1 MPGFC
6 IKRKSGPQL
15 SIRQSLCEFTCEDRA
30 KVVACSHSKRLA
42 ICINL
47 LLDLVA
53 CRWGRKVLFLGC
65 GSLMAAMQIAT
76 GILTAVTFT
85 GTKIPVTAGD
95 VMIAF
100 ICVFVA
106 CFAASWGPLGWLVS
120 SSFCDTVVC
129 SACASSGSCCL
140 VSL

>member
-1 MPGFC
+1 LQSRQVFGNLH
-6 IKRKSGPQL
+6 QL
-15 SIRQSLCEFTCEDRA
+15 TR
-30 KVVACSHSKRLA
+30 
-42 ICINL
+42 N
-47 LLDLVA
+47 LVA

-95 VMIAF
+95 IMIAF

-120 SSFCDTVVC
+120 SSFCDIVVC
-129 SACASSGSCCL
+129 SACASCGCHSL